1 MTTISVII
9 NANKITGVV
18 TEQEAVVGSTAK
30 EYVAPKNI
38 GTSGTTTG
46 TQSGVVAEVIEKKY
60 VVPKTTGTIST
71 ATAIDGKPDLQVTL
85 SGVNEKAVPS
95 LTIGQL
101 IRNPLLISE
110 LISFRITFYRYYEDS
125 FQVLN
130 NFSRVVNYNRSQQ
143 ETVTVTNPEP
153 VFSIQPLFNETVNLS
168 EFLNKDI
175 KLLKL
180 DAVNIL
186 ETNFKNLDK
195 LLPDSTVNVVSNIY
209 KQFLTPKQDAATVSD
224 ISRLFV
230 SFNRDFLEIIGV
242 TDDYLGLANIDDDQY
257 ATFGKALSNSAN
269 VQELNY
275 FLADILKSEELGV
288 GDGRYL
294 KVSIL
299 KSDVSTARDIFS
311 RQVVYRYNTL
321 DYTNTADTIKFTAKK
336 GIQIQAFARDLFDR
350 TVNYIRT
357 FTNKSNSS
365 DKISITNSLLKQD
378 LVNLADALTRTV
390 QFNRTISNIASTND
404 TPYINAY
411 KLLIDSS
418 SVIDYTYLNTGKF
431 FTDLVIFSDILTRV
445 VDYNKLLS
453 NQVGATDDYLGAANI
468 DDDEYVTFGKVTGD
482 LAYVSEINYKFIN
495 VLLDTIYAKALDTSY
510 INTSKQLSNQFN
522 SLDTVRINTN
532 KVLINI
538 TTSLDNTSLTIKS
551 SISDQSVVSD
561 VFDRQVDY
569 KRSALDYSNIAQFV
583 AMQFNK
589 FVSNQSIATDVF
601 ARQVDYKPT
610 IIDYNN
616 VLDVFTRQVDYNR
629 NVADQNNILDAFAR
643 QVDYKRAVI
652 DYINIY
658 DIIYAQLNFTRDIA
672 DQNTVFDLFSRQVDY
687 KPTITD
693 YSNTVEYVNKNIG
706 KDLGIQQVNA
716 FEIAYKQVSK
726 LIQESFSAAEA
737 NVKAI
742 SLGKLDIVAFAE
754 IVLTIKAITRNP
766 IDIVSAISAG
776 VAYQQNYLQD
786 VTYVEN
792 GYVGTATTF
801 T

>member
-1 MTTISVII
+1 MTTISVIV

-38 GTSGTTTG
+38 GTTGTTTG
-46 TQSGVVAEVIEKKY
+46 TQSGVVAEVIEKNY

-71 ATAIDGKPDLQVTL
+71 TAIDGKPGLQVTL

-95 LTIGQL
+95 LTVGQL

-110 LISFRITFYRYYEDS
+110 LISFRITFYRYYQDS
-125 FQVLN
+125 FQVLD
-130 NFSRVVNYNRSQQ
+130 NFSRAVSYRRSQQ
-143 ETVTVTNPEP
+143 ETVTVTNPSP
-153 VFSIQPLFNETVNLS
+153 VFSIQPLFKETVNLS
-168 EFLNKDI
+168 EFLNKRI
-175 KLLKL
+175 SLLKL

-186 ETNFKNLDK
+186 ETSFKNLDK
-195 LLPDSTVNVVSNIY
+195 PLPDNIVNVVSNIY

-224 ISRLFV
+224 ISRVFV
-230 SFNRDFLEIIGV
+230 SFNRDFLETIGA

-257 ATFGKALSNSAN
+257 ATFGKALSDSAN

-294 KVSIL
+294 KVGIL
-299 KSDVSTARDIFS
+299 KSDAATAKDIFS

-321 DYTNTADTIKFTAKK
+321 DYTNTIDTIKFTAKK
-336 GIQIQAFARDLFDR
+336 GIQIQAFAKDLFDR
-350 TVNYIRT
+350 TVNYIRA
-357 FTNKSNSS
+357 FADKSNSS

-378 LVNLADALTRTV
+378 LVNLADALTRIV
-390 QFNRTISNIASTND
+390 QFNRTIDNIVITND

-418 SVIDYTYLNTGKF
+418 NIIDSSYLTTGKF
-431 FTDLVIFSDILTRV
+431 FTDLANFSDILTRV
-445 VDYNKLLS
+445 VQYNKSLS

-495 VLLDTIYAKALDTSY
+495 VLLNTIYAKALDTPY
-510 INTSKQLSNQFN
+510 ITTSKKLTDQFN

-532 KVLINI
+532 KVLTDI
-538 TTSLDNTSLTIKS
+538 TKSLDNTSLTIKPS
-551 SISDQSVVSD
+551 TSDQSITAD
-561 VFDRQVDY
+561 VFARQVDY
-569 KRSALDYSNIAQFV
+569 KRSALDYSSIAQFV

-589 FVSNQSIATDVF
+589 FASDQSIANDVF
-601 ARQVDYKPT
+601 ARQVDYKRAF
-610 IIDYNN
+610 IDYNN
-616 VLDVFTRQVDYNR
+616 ILDVFTRQINYNR
-629 NVADQNNILDAFAR
+629 NVADQNSVTDIFAR

-652 DYINIY
+652 DYSNIR

-693 YSNTVEYVNKNIG
+693 YSNTAEYVNKNIG

-716 FEIAYKQVSK
+716 FEAAYKQVSK
-726 LIQESFSAAEA
+726 LIQESFRAAEA
-737 NVKAI
+737 NVKTI

-766 IDIVSAISAG
+766 IDIVQVISAG
-776 VAYQQNYLQD
+776 TAYQQNYLQD

>member
-30 EYVAPKNI
+30 EYV
-38 GTSGTTTG
+38 
-46 TQSGVVAEVIEKKY
+46 
-60 VVPKTTGTIST
+60 VPKSAGTMGAT
-71 ATAIDGKPDLQVTL
+71 TAIDGKPELQVTL
-85 SGVNEKAVPS
+85 SGVNENSVPS

-101 IRNPLLISE
+101 IRNPLLISD
-110 LISFRITFYRYYEDS
+110 LVNLRAAFYRDYINNI
-125 FQVLN
+125 QVLD
-130 NFSRVVNYNRSQQ
+130 NFSRVVNYKRLQQ
-143 ETVTVTNPEP
+143 ETVTVNNPEP
-153 VFSIQPLFNETVNLS
+153 VFSIQTLFNETVNLS
-168 EFLNKDI
+168 EFLNKRI
-175 KLLKL
+175 ELLKL

-186 ETNFKNLDK
+186 EINFKNLDK

-209 KQFLTPKQDAATVSD
+209 KQFLTPKQDAAKVSD

-230 SFNRDFLEIIGV
+230 SFNRDFLETIGV

-257 ATFGKALSNSAN
+257 ATFGKAFNDSAN

-275 FLADILKSEELGV
+275 FLANILKSEELGA

-294 KVSIL
+294 KVGIL
-299 KSDVSTARDIFS
+299 KSDVATAKDIFS
-311 RQVVYRYNTL
+311 RQVAYRYNTL
-321 DYTNTADTIKFTAKK
+321 DYTNTADSIKFTAKK

-378 LVNLADALTRTV
+378 LVNLADVFTRTA
-390 QFNRTISNIASTND
+390 QFNRIIDNIASTND
-404 TPYINAY
+404 TPYISTY
-411 KLLIDSS
+411 RLLVDSS

-431 FTDLVIFSDILTRV
+431 FTNLVIFSDILTRV

-468 DDDEYVTFGKVTGD
+468 DDDEYVTFSKVTGD

-495 VLLDTIYAKALDTSY
+495 VLLTTIYAKALDTPY

-522 SLDTVRINTN
+522 SLDTVVTNTN
-532 KVLINI
+532 KVLIDI
-538 TTSLDNTSLTIKS
+538 TKSLDNTSLTIKS
-551 SISDQSVVSD
+551 STSDQSVISD

-589 FVSNQSIATDVF
+589 FASNQSIATDLF
-601 ARQVDYKPT
+601 ARQVDYKRT

-616 VLDVFTRQVDYNR
+616 VLDIFSRQVDYNR

-658 DIIYAQLNFTRDIA
+658 DIIYAQLNFTRSIA

-716 FEIAYKQVSK
+716 FEVAYKQVSK

-737 NVKAI
+737 NAKAI

-766 IDIVSAISAG
+766 IDIVRAISAG